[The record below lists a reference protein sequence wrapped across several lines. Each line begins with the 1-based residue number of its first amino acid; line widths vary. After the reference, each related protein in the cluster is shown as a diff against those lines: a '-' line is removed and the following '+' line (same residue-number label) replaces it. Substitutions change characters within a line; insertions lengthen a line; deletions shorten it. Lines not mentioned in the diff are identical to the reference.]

1 MRNYVTLFD
10 PFFDLFFHEPSN
22 KYNYM
27 MDTDIIDKKDH
38 YLMKVNMPNVK
49 KEDLNI
55 SLKNGYLTIHVEV
68 KNDNKEEE
76 YLLRERNYESYE
88 RSYYVGEDIKYEDIK
103 AKLENGL
110 LELTIQKENPEKK
123 THYID
128 IQ

>member
-49 KEDLNI
+49 KDNVNI

-68 KNDNKEEE
+68 NEETSDEKYVLKE
-76 YLLRERNYESYE
+76 RKYESYE
-88 RSYYVGEDIKYEDIK
+88 RSYYVGDSIKYEDIK
-103 AKLENGL
+103 AKLDNGL
-110 LELTIQKENPEKK
+110 LELTIQKAKEEKK
-123 THYID
+123 NQYID

>member
-49 KEDLNI
+49 KDNVNI

-68 KNDNKEEE
+68 NEETSDEKYVLKE
-76 YLLRERNYESYE
+76 RKYESYE
-88 RSYYVGEDIKYEDIK
+88 RSYYVGDNIKYEDIK
-103 AKLENGL
+103 AKLDNGL
-110 LELTIQKENPEKK
+110 LELTIQKAKEEKK
-123 THYID
+123 NQYID